1 MPGWGWALIIAAV
14 VVVVALIAVGM
25 ASSMRKKRRSAAL
38 RDRFGDEYDRQV
50 QESGRRRA
58 ESHLADVSER
68 HEHLDLRTLNDASRA
83 RYLERW
89 KALQEQFVDQPGH
102 VLSYADTLVSE
113 LMRERGYPMDDFDEQ
128 ADLIAIDH
136 PDVVRHY
143 RSAHETQERTRTGLV
158 TTEEARVAM
167 LQYRALFEELVDSA
181 GAPSQQS
188 ASY

>member
-1 MPGWGWALIIAAV
+1 LIIAAAV
-14 VVVVALIAVGM
+14 VVVAFIVLAIV
-25 ASSMRKKRRSAAL
+25 SSTRKRHRSAAL

-58 ESHLADVSER
+58 ESHLADVSDR
-68 HEHLDLRTLNDASRA
+68 HDHLELRTLNDVSRG
-83 RYLERW
+83 RYMERW

-102 VLSYADTLVSE
+102 VLTYADSLVSE

-143 RSAHETQERTRTGLV
+143 RAAHETQGRTRTGLV

-167 LQYRALFEELVDSA
+167 LQYRALFEELVDTS
-181 GAPSQQS
+181 GAPTEQS
-188 ASY
+188 THP